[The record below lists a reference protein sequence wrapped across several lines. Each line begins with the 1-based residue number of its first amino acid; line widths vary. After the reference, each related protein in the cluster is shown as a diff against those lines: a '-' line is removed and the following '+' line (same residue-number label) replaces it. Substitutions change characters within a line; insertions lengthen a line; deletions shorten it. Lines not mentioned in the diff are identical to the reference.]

1 VILHFSFMYRSVH
14 YELVT
19 SSPWCDRTMSIQRLI
34 GTVLDKRLGAALG
47 AWRGLGALAAF
58 GGGSFRHLIGN
69 DPVGR

>member
-1 VILHFSFMYRSVH
+1 
-14 YELVT
+14 
-19 SSPWCDRTMSIQRLI
+19 MSIQRLI